1 MIITD
6 TISQTRKAVAQA
18 RDECKT
24 IGLVPTMGALHEGHF
39 SIIRRC
45 REECSFAVVSIFV
58 NPTQFAPDE
67 DLDKYPGNFE
77 ADCRACRDL
86 GADLIFA
93 PTTAEIYPRENLTW
107 INVEKITDHLCGTS
121 RPDHFRGVCTIVAKL
136 FNIIQPDIAWFG
148 QKDAQQLAVIRRM
161 VADLNMPVD
170 VRFCPT
176 VRETDGLATSSRNNY
191 LDPDQ
196 RSQGLCLNQALSRA
210 REMGTDGTT
219 DTNTIIEAMRLIIE
233 KQPDACIDYISIVDN
248 DLLQPIAEIDRPVL
262 IALAVRIGPA
272 RLIDNIIVEP
282 PAKTL

>member
-6 TISQTRKAVAQA
+6 TINQTRETVAHA
-18 RDECKT
+18 RGDGKT

-39 SIIRRC
+39 SLIRRC
-45 REECSFAVVSIFV
+45 RAECDFAVVSIFV

-86 GADLIFA
+86 GVDLIFA
-93 PTTAEIYPRENLTW
+93 PPAAEIYPRKNLTW

-170 VRFCPT
+170 VRSCPT
-176 VRETDGLATSSRNNY
+176 VRETNGLAISSRNDY
-191 LDPDQ
+191 LNPEQ
-196 RSQGLCLNQALSRA
+196 RRQGLCLNQALSHA
-210 REMGTDGTT
+210 RELVADGTT
-219 DTNTIIEAMRLIIE
+219 DTNIIIEAMRVIIE
-233 KQPDACIDYISIVDN
+233 KQPDAHIDYISIVDN
-248 DLLQPIAEIDRPVL
+248 DLLQPIAEIDRPAL